1 MQSDDLHN
9 SDELCGLLKAV
20 AGYGEQARLL
30 ALNLAVSAAKIKT
43 SSRDKKRLND
53 DLFSLVTRM
62 STVAKQITEI
72 AAVAEEGYDRGR
84 FNDSDR
90 LLRLILEKGIF
101 NADVV
106 QHLERS
112 VDEVHEL
119 AERIAEQIGVD
130 LPVPITKETTPD
142 Q

>member
-1 MQSDDLHN
+1 MPSDCSQN
-9 SDELCGLLKAV
+9 SDELSRLIKAV

-30 ALNLAVSAAKIKT
+30 ALNLAVSAAKIKF
-43 SSRDKKRLND
+43 SRRDKKRLND
-53 DLFSLVTRM
+53 DLFGLVTRM

-84 FNDSDR
+84 FSESDR
-90 LLRLILEKGIF
+90 LLRLLLEKGIF
-101 NADVV
+101 NTDVV

-112 VDEVHEL
+112 VDEVREL
-119 AERIAEQIGVD
+119 AERIAEQIGVE
-130 LPVPITKETTPD
+130 LPAPIAHESASE

>member
-1 MQSDDLHN
+1 MESEDLH
-9 SDELCGLLKAV
+9 SADELSGLLKAV

-43 SSRDKKRLND
+43 SRRDKKQLND

-62 STVAKQITEI
+62 STVARQITEI
-72 AAVAEEGYDRGR
+72 AAVAEEGYDHTRL
-84 FNDSDR
+84 NESDR
-90 LLRLILEKGIF
+90 LLRLILEKGIY
-101 NADVV
+101 NADVM

-112 VDEVHEL
+112 VEDVREL
-119 AERIAEQIGVD
+119 AEQIAEQIGVD
-130 LPVPITKETTPD
+130 LPVPITQESTQD